1 LEQKI
6 TENQRRLENQGNS
19 ERIER
24 QIAPRVNNTNINNY
38 SNHISHETT
47 FGSQPMPVPI
57 APVPI
62 AATTLPPPPLNEPAA
77 KRRKLVS
84 RESLDD
90 DEINSDLDDTD
101 EEDGNAEGEETQN
114 IILCMYDKVTRTKNK
129 WKCQLKDG
137 IMSVNG
143 KDYLFQKGNGDFE
156 F

>member
-1 LEQKI
+1 
-6 TENQRRLENQGNS
+6 
-19 ERIER
+19 
-24 QIAPRVNNTNINNY
+24 
-38 SNHISHETT
+38 
-47 FGSQPMPVPI
+47 MPVPI